1 MFSTRELHGSAP
13 ARTARAVALKG
24 TVMTTRHAALVF
36 TGLFAGLPTAA
47 AAQTEPVTLEQAVAK
62 LAALQAQLEAVQAE
76 VAALRAQAAA
86 KDAAPAQQQAA
97 ATPAPPADPVK
108 VSWKG
113 APEVSSKGWSFKP
126 RGRLQL
132 DAARVSHPAGIADD
146 GLGFSNELRRAY
158 LGVQGTMPGGFGY
171 RVDVDFAPASPEFQ
185 EAYIDFTRGRT
196 TITVG
201 QHNGF
206 QGLEELTSD
215 VNTSFLERAAF
226 TDAFGFERRLGI
238 SAQYR
243 GKAVLL
249 QGGVFTDNIADLS
262 DDANDSYG
270 VDGRIVFSPKAG
282 GAQLHAG
289 VSAHY
294 RDAGSTGGGT
304 RYRQRPQVH
313 TTDVRFLATPALP
326 VTAETSY
333 GLELAA
339 IAGPFHAA
347 AEAHWLNV
355 SVAGAPNPTFF
366 GGYIEGGWMLTGE
379 SRGYKD
385 GAFDR
390 IKVGRPVPDGGI
402 GAFAL
407 NLRYD
412 YLDLGDAGIVGGRQ
426 RGYLAALIW
435 KPTDYVLFALN
446 GGRLVFD
453 DAAIAGTGGDRDYSA
468 MIVGV
473 RSQIDF

>member
-1 MFSTRELHGSAP
+1 
-13 ARTARAVALKG
+13 
-24 TVMTTRHAALVF
+24 MTSRQAALVPAF
-36 TGLFAGLPTAA
+36 VMMGLSASLPTTAM
-47 AAQTEPVTLEQAVAK
+47 AQTESVTLEQAVAK

-86 KDAAPAQQQAA
+86 KEQQPQQQAA
-97 ATPAPPADPVK
+97 ATPPAAPADPIK
-108 VSWKG
+108 VTWKG
-113 APEVSSKGWSFKP
+113 APEISSKGWSFKP

-132 DAARVSHPAGIADD
+132 DAANVSHPAGIADS
-146 GLGFSNELRRAY
+146 GLGFTNEVRRAY
-158 LGVQGTMPGGFGY
+158 LGVQGTVPGGFGY
-171 RVDVDFAPASPEFQ
+171 RVDIDFAPGSPEFQ
-185 EAYIDFTRGRT
+185 EAYIDYTRGRT

-215 VNTSFLERAAF
+215 VNTSFMERAAF

-243 GKAVLL
+243 GKALLL

-262 DDANDSYG
+262 DDANSSYG
-270 VDGRIVFSPKAG
+270 FDGRIVFAPKMG
-282 GAQLHAG
+282 GTQLHVGA
-289 VSAHY
+289 SAHY
-294 RDAGSTGGGT
+294 RDTGSVGTGT

-326 VTAETSY
+326 VTAETNY

-339 IAGPFHAA
+339 ISGPFYAA
-347 AEAHWLNV
+347 AETHWMNV
-355 SVAGAPNPTFF
+355 SLAGAADPTFF
-366 GGYIEGGWMLTGE
+366 GGYIEGGWLITGE

-390 IKVGRPVPDGGI
+390 IKVANPVSDGGI

-407 NLRYD
+407 SVRYD
-412 YLDLGDAGIVGGRQ
+412 HLDLSDAGIVGGRQ
-426 RGYLAALIW
+426 QGYLASLIW

-446 GGRLVFD
+446 GGRLIYD
-453 DAAIAGTGGDRDYSA
+453 DAAIAGTGGDRDYGA
-468 MIVGV
+468 TIVGV

>member
-1 MFSTRELHGSAP
+1 MGMRYT
-13 ARTARAVALKG
+13 
-24 TVMTTRHAALVF
+24 ALVLV
-36 TGLFAGLPTAA
+36 GLSASLPTAA
-47 AAQTEPVTLEQAVAK
+47 MAQTDSVTLEQAVAK

-76 VAALRAQAAA
+76 VAALRAQAATQA
-86 KDAAPAQQQAA
+86 QPPQQQAA
-97 ATPAPPADPVK
+97 ATPAPAPADPIK

-113 APEVSSKGWSFKP
+113 APEISAKGWSFKP
-126 RGRLQL
+126 RGRLQF
-132 DAARVSHPAGIADD
+132 DAANVSRPAGIADS

-171 RVDVDFAPASPEFQ
+171 RVDIDFAPGSPEFQ
-185 EAYIDFTRGRT
+185 EAYIDYTRGRT

-206 QGLEELTSD
+206 QSLEELTSD
-215 VNTSFLERAAF
+215 VNTSFMERAAF

-262 DDANDSYG
+262 DDANGSYG
-270 VDGRIVFSPKAG
+270 FDGRIVFSPKLG
-282 GAQLHAG
+282 GTQLHAG
-289 VSAHY
+289 ASAHY
-294 RDAGSTGGGT
+294 RDAGSVGAGT

-313 TTDVRFLATPALP
+313 PTDVRFLATPGLP
-326 VTAETSY
+326 VTAETNY

-339 IAGPFHAA
+339 ITGPFHAA
-347 AEAHWLNV
+347 AEAHWMNV
-355 SVAGAPNPTFF
+355 SLAGAADPTFF
-366 GGYIEGGWMLTGE
+366 GGYVEAGWVLTGE

-390 IKVGRPVPDGGI
+390 LKVKNPVQDGGI
-402 GAFAL
+402 GAFVL
-407 NLRYD
+407 NVRYD
-412 YLDLGDAGIVGGRQ
+412 HLDLSDAGVIGGRQ
-426 RGYLAALIW
+426 QGYLASLIW

-446 GGRLVFD
+446 GGRMIFD
-453 DAAIAGTGGDRDYSA
+453 DAAIAGAGGDRDYGA
-468 MIVGV
+468 TIVGL

>member
-1 MFSTRELHGSAP
+1 
-13 ARTARAVALKG
+13 
-24 TVMTTRHAALVF
+24 MTMRHAALVLV
-36 TGLFAGLPTAA
+36 GLSSSLPTTAM
-47 AAQTEPVTLEQAVAK
+47 AQTDQVTLEQAVAK

-76 VAALRAQAAA
+76 VAALRAQAAI
-86 KDAAPAQQQAA
+86 KPEPAQQVAT
-97 ATPAPPADPVK
+97 ATPAIVPAPATSAPPADPIK

-113 APEVSSKGWSFKP
+113 APEISGKGWSFKP
-126 RGRLQL
+126 RGRLQF
-132 DAARVSHPAGIADD
+132 DAGNVSHPAGIADN

-171 RVDVDFAPASPEFQ
+171 RVDLDFAASSPEFQ
-185 EAYIDFTRGRT
+185 EAYIDYTRGRT
-196 TITVG
+196 TITLG

-215 VNTSFLERAAF
+215 LNTSFLERAAF

-238 SAQYR
+238 SVQYR
-243 GKAVLL
+243 GKALLL

-262 DDANDSYG
+262 DDANNSYG
-270 VDGRIVFSPKAG
+270 FDGRIVFAPKLG
-282 GAQLHAG
+282 EDTQLHLGA
-289 VSAHY
+289 SAHY
-294 RDAGSTGGGT
+294 RDTGAVGAGT
-304 RYRQRPQVH
+304 RYRQRPQIH
-313 TTDVRFLATPALP
+313 TTDVRFVATPALP
-326 VTAETSY
+326 VTAETNY

-339 IAGPFHAA
+339 IAGPFYAA
-347 AEAHWLNV
+347 AETHWMNV

-366 GGYIEGGWMLTGE
+366 GGYVEGGWLITGE

-390 IKVGRPVPDGGI
+390 IKPANPVSDGGM

-407 NLRYD
+407 SVRYD
-412 YLDLGDAGIVGGRQ
+412 HLDLSDAGIIGGRQ
-426 RGYLAALIW
+426 QGYLASLIW
-435 KPTDYVLFALN
+435 KPTDYLLFAVN

-468 MIVGV
+468 TIVGV

>member
-1 MFSTRELHGSAP
+1 V
-13 ARTARAVALKG
+13 VALKG
-24 TVMTTRHAALVF
+24 TIMTTRQATLIPAFVMM
-36 TGLFAGLPTAA
+36 GLSASLPTTAM
-47 AAQTEPVTLEQAVAK
+47 AQTESVTLEQAVAK

-76 VAALRAQAAA
+76 VAALRAQGAANA
-86 KDAAPAQQQAA
+86 QPPQQQAA
-97 ATPAPPADPVK
+97 AATPPAPADPIK

-113 APEVSSKGWSFKP
+113 APEISAKGWSFKP

-132 DAARVSHPAGIADD
+132 DAANVSRPAGIADS
-146 GLGFSNELRRAY
+146 GLGFTNEVRRAY

-171 RVDVDFAPASPEFQ
+171 RVDIDFAQSSPEFQ
-185 EAYIDFTRGRT
+185 EAYIDYKRGRT
-196 TITVG
+196 TVTVG

-215 VNTSFLERAAF
+215 VNTSFMERAAF

-243 GKAVLL
+243 GKALLL

-262 DDANDSYG
+262 DDANNSYG
-270 VDGRIVFSPKAG
+270 FDGRIVFAPKMG
-282 GAQLHAG
+282 GTQFHAG
-289 VSAHY
+289 ASAHY
-294 RDAGSTGGGT
+294 RDTGSVSAST

-313 TTDVRFLATPALP
+313 TTDVRFIATPSLP
-326 VTAETSY
+326 VTAETNY
-333 GLELAA
+333 GVELAA
-339 IAGPFHAA
+339 ISGPFHAA
-347 AEAHWLNV
+347 AEMHWMNV
-355 SVAGAPNPTFF
+355 SLAGAADPTFF
-366 GGYIEGGWMLTGE
+366 GGYVEGGWLITGE

-390 IKVGRPVPDGGI
+390 IKPANPVSDGGI
-402 GAFAL
+402 GAIAL

-412 YLDLGDAGIVGGRQ
+412 HLDLSDAGVVGGRQ
-426 RGYLAALIW
+426 QGYLASLIW

-446 GGRLVFD
+446 GGRMVFR
-453 DAAIAGTGGDRDYSA
+453 DAAIAGTGGDRDYGA
-468 MIVGV
+468 TVVGL